1 MPGPGEAASHA
12 GQVEAME
19 DDVLPPPRIF
29 CELLGELLFKRD
41 FRVCALERETPVA
54 RGREGQDGGHR
65 AGAGKGG
72 RSWSQVGIEP
82 TTKR

>member
-1 MPGPGEAASHA
+1 MPGPGEPASHA

-19 DDVLPPPRIF
+19 DGLLPPRIF
-29 CELLGELLFKRD
+29 CELLGELLLKRD
-41 FRVCALERETPVA
+41 FRVSALEREALVA

>member
-29 CELLGELLFKRD
+29 CELLFKRD
-41 FRVCALERETPVA
+41 FRVSALERETPVA

>member
-29 CELLGELLFKRD
+29 FKRD